1 LADDPVTIDLVDQA
15 KARVDTFS
23 AQHYYPAPPGTRTP
37 LIPLS
42 ALSLLKCRQHG
53 PFISVGLVALAMAA
67 ALLCYDWW
75 QRRRD
80 DVYEA
85 VPPREMVL

>member
-1 LADDPVTIDLVDQA
+1 MCA
-15 KARVDTFS
+15 
-23 AQHYYPAPPGTRTP
+23 H
-37 LIPLS
+37 
-42 ALSLLKCRQHG
+42 
-53 PFISVGLVALAMAA
+53 PFISVGIAALAMAA

-80 DVYEA
+80 DAYEA